1 MILNPKFYIYIYIL
15 NKKKKKPHCM
25 RKALVMRL
33 VSFKLFYK
41 NNDID
46 IEKCI
51 KINLLYKLNKI
62 KWSHLPT
69 LIINNDNW

>member
-1 MILNPKFYIYIYIL
+1 MILNPKLYIYIL
-15 NKKKKKPHCM
+15 KKNLKKKTSLHA
-25 RKALVMRL
+25 KALVMRL

-69 LIINNDNW
+69 LIINNDN

>member
-1 MILNPKFYIYIYIL
+1 MILNPKFYIYIYIYIYIKK
-15 NKKKKKPHCM
+15 KKKKKPHCM

-51 KINLLYKLNKI
+51 KNKTFI
-62 KWSHLPT
+62 
-69 LIINNDNW
+69 